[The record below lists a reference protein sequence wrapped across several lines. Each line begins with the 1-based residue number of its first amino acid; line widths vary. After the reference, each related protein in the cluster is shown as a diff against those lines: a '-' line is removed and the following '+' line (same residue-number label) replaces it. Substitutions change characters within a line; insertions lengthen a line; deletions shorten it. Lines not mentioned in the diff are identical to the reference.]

1 MVVEDMIAVDYTSR
15 FYWCTILANQLIYL
29 IQKCLSTISQD
40 DSFSLQILMVQKNT
54 ILEARL
60 SGGCL
65 TTNVLLVSNTNS
77 Q

>member
-1 MVVEDMIAVDYTSR
+1 M
-15 FYWCTILANQLIYL
+15 
-29 IQKCLSTISQD
+29 CLSTISQD